1 MGDDLP
7 DIRIM
12 RAVLFRSALL
22 VVLLRRFGVAG
33 LVAVVGR
40 GLVPGLESHVDAPA
54 AGCGAALHL
63 AGGHV
68 VDDALAGDAAAP
80 GLLDHGV
87 AAEDDG
93 VAILVV
99 VDPRRGGVHP
109 AAVVHLLLHLHRRAE
124 IGRAHV

>member
-12 RAVLFRSALL
+12 RAVPWRRALL

-68 VDDALAGDAAAP
+68 VDALAGDAAAP

-99 VDPRRGGVHP
+99 VDPRRGGVHQAP
-109 AAVVHLLLHLHRRAE
+109 VLPLLLPPNRH
-124 IGRAHV
+124 

>member
-1 MGDDLP
+1 MRQCQVVCGLFFFSSRRRHTRCALVTGVQTCALP
-7 DIRIM
+7 I
-12 RAVLFRSALL
+12 FE
-22 VVLLRRFGVAG
+22 G
-33 LVAVVGR
+33 
-40 GLVPGLESHVDAPA
+40 HVDAPA

-68 VDDALAGDAAAP
+68 VDDALAGDTAAP

-109 AAVVHLLLHLHRRAE
+109 AAVE